1 MRVWPAN
8 AQEGSLHPSIRCAKG
23 FPSTWSHSALAN
35 RPVYVIARLTIREYY
50 CSLKMGWPL
59 TRREREGH
67 GMSKGNRWRLW
78 PVGDVSGGM
87 MERYRRRER
96 EKREKKTQSYREVS
110 VFIKTPVLSQSLV
123 TLSDDSVSVRKR
135 KNYLVHVRQ

>member
-1 MRVWPAN
+1 
-8 AQEGSLHPSIRCAKG
+8 
-23 FPSTWSHSALAN
+23 
-35 RPVYVIARLTIREYY
+35 
-50 CSLKMGWPL
+50 
-59 TRREREGH
+59 
-67 GMSKGNRWRLW
+67 
-78 PVGDVSGGM
+78 

-96 EKREKKTQSYREVS
+96 EKLEKKTQSYREVS